1 MPRSSSGLGYQAFI
15 LKTGVRFSYGVLH
28 RCMNYIYKATVLKVI
43 DGDTFD
49 LLIDLG
55 YHTFI
60 QKRIRLDGVDTP
72 EVRGEERP
80 EGLISKAAVE
90 ELIGGQEVR
99 VISVRER
106 DKYGRNIA
114 RILFGE
120 NDVDLTDYL
129 LDNKLGEPY
138 VKLFSGFV
146 TKIKGLLVKLGSH

>member
-1 MPRSSSGLGYQAFI
+1 ME
-15 LKTGVRFSYGVLH
+15 
-28 RCMNYIYKATVLKVI
+28 YIYKAVVLKVI

-55 YHTFI
+55 FHVFVE
-60 QKRIRLDGVDTP
+60 KRIRLDGVDTP
-72 EVRGEERP
+72 EVRGEEKP

-90 ELIGGQEVR
+90 ELIGGKQVK

-106 DKYGRNIA
+106 DKYGRTIA

-120 NDVDLTDYL
+120 NDIDLTDYL
-129 LDNKLGEPY
+129 LENELGEPY